1 MDRGSV
7 FWAVVAIGV
16 MLAVV
21 LGLALA
27 LLPPHGGEDDR
38 TAF

>member
-1 MDRGSV
+1 MDNGSL
-7 FWAVVAIGV
+7 FWAVVTIGV
-16 MLAVV
+16 TVAVV